1 MGGGSGGS
9 YTPINIDAI
18 TAAANERIQNA
29 FKEERSIL
37 FVCNSDDR
45 DELLGRIQ
53 KSDAL
58 KKRPFDISTEGDAEL
73 EKKVGGS
80 SLVILFSNK
89 SDEHSHVNKAIVAAA
104 AQKKQ
109 SIYVKGDSVETIPQY
124 VAQFRVR
131 TVSWSALLEI
141 LA

>member
-18 TAAANERIQNA
+18 TAAANERIQSA

-37 FVCNSDDR
+37 FVCNSADQNELQDR
-45 DELLGRIQ
+45 IK
-53 KSDAL
+53 KSEAL
-58 KKRPFDISTEGDAEL
+58 KKRPFDISTEGDAAVD
-73 EKKVGGS
+73 KKAAS
-80 SLVILFSNK
+80 AALVILFSNK
-89 SDEHSHVNKAIVAAA
+89 SDDHSHINNAIVSASAH
-104 AQKKQ
+104 KKQ
-109 SIYVKGDSVETIPQY
+109 SIYVKGDEAQTIPQY

>member
-18 TAAANERIQNA
+18 TAAANERVQSA
-29 FKEERSIL
+29 FKEDRSVL
-37 FVCNSDDR
+37 FVCNSDDQT
-45 DELLGRIQ
+45 ELEGRIQ

-58 KKRPFDISTEGDAEL
+58 KKRPFDISTEGDENL
-73 EKKVGGS
+73 EKKIS
-80 SLVILFSNK
+80 STALVILFSNK
-89 SDEHSHVNKAIVAAA
+89 SNEHSHVNKAIVAAA

-109 SIYVKGDSVETIPQY
+109 SIYVKGDAAQTIPQY